1 MRVKFLVLLNLLI
14 TVQLFS
20 QTLNVLS
27 TTPTQNANTV
37 STAATVIIEFDHP
50 IDTVGIADQFVI
62 RGSMR
67 EQYSFNTTVNPSL
80 QTVQINTINQFILGE
95 IISVT
100 IRPTLCGINGE
111 FFSGLSWL
119 FSIKPTLQTQPYFN
133 QPEIYGS
140 YVSFNIIP
148 HNIDE
153 DEDVDLIISDLVK
166 TQILKNDGTGHFSLF
181 QNLPGGGSVA
191 MTDIDLDF
199 RRDLIISDDVYEQA
213 SDGYFYYD
221 PTLEWGNWDMNRD
234 GYPDR
239 VISDLLTWDDT
250 LTFMGICY
258 NNGNG
263 QMGDPD
269 TLLVDTYIRGFA
281 SNDFNNDGI
290 NDVAYF
296 TMIFATP
303 TGVGGN
309 NSLRIVYMDSN
320 GDTLYRN
327 IYNEVDFP
335 YGELGMPFSIQS
347 ADFNND
353 GYADILLMTN
363 VEDYIV
369 FNDTQGG
376 FILSNVQIVGGGDL
390 YHVAKIG
397 DINADGWL
405 DLVYNYVIG
414 YFENASTSYLINNN
428 GVFSNSALIY
438 EEEMNDVHISALAD
452 LNGDGALD
460 IASTWYTGLYIHFN
474 SEYNPIIK
482 EEEVKAS
489 KFYIIGN
496 YPNPFNNETTVQLY
510 LPTPGMIKSK
520 IYDITGKEVKYFNSR
535 LLNAG
540 LNKLKWDGKNNF
552 GKEVSSGTYFW
563 EFNHQGVRQYLKIIL
578 FR

>member
-1 MRVKFLVLLNLLI
+1 MRVKFLVLINLLI

-27 TTPTQNANTV
+27 ITPYPNANNV
-37 STAATVIIEFDHP
+37 STAATVTIEFDHS

-67 EQYSFNTTVNPSL
+67 EKYSFITTINLSL
-80 QTVQINTINQFILGE
+80 QTVQINTIKQFILGE

-100 IRPTLCGINGE
+100 IKPTLCGINGE
-111 FFSGLSWL
+111 FFSGFSWL

-166 TQILKNDGTGHFSLF
+166 TQVLKNDGTGHFSLF

-191 MTDIDLDF
+191 MSDIDLDF
-199 RRDLIISDDVYEQA
+199 KRDLIINDEVNEQA
-213 SDGYFYYD
+213 PDGYFYYD
-221 PTLEWGNWDMNRD
+221 PTLEWANWDMNRD

-263 QMGDPD
+263 QMGELD
-269 TLLVDTYIRGFA
+269 TILVDTYISGLTC
-281 SNDFNNDGI
+281 SDFNNDGI
-290 NDVAYF
+290 NDIAYY
-296 TMIFATP
+296 TMVFATP

-376 FILSNVQIVGGGDL
+376 FNVNAPVITGGGDL
-390 YHVAKIG
+390 YHVSTIG
-397 DINADGWL
+397 DANGDGWL
-405 DLVYNYVIG
+405 DLIYDVVIG
-414 YFENASTSYLINNN
+414 PGELGYTFYLYNNN
-428 GVFSNSALIY
+428 AQFNTGFTIY
-438 EEEMNDVHISALAD
+438 EQETAYVNNSSLAD
-452 LNGDGALD
+452 FNGDGALD
-460 IASTWYTGLYIHFN
+460 IASTWWDGLYIHFN
-474 SEYNPIIK
+474 SEYNPIR
-482 EEEVKAS
+482 EEEELGPLS
-489 KFYIIGN
+489 FQIIGN

-510 LPTPGMIKSK
+510 MPTSGIIKSK
-520 IYDITGKEVKYFNSR
+520 IYDITGKEVKYFDSQ
-535 LLNAG
+535 LLNSG
-540 LNKLKWDGKNNF
+540 LNKLKWDGKNKF

-563 EFNHQGVRQYLKIIL
+563 EFNNQGVRQYLKIIL
-578 FR
+578 VR